1 MRRAAGFEDFRHL
14 LFVFTAAVCLKVGY
28 WCVCFVFSVC
38 FPLDVDIVDCFGIFA
53 AREVNPA
60 VPREVIYEGD
70 EVHLAI
76 NRKRLN
82 T

>member
-1 MRRAAGFEDFRHL
+1 VRCAAGCEDFRHL
-14 LFVFTAAVCLKVGY
+14 LFVFTAAVYLKVGY
-28 WCVCFVFSVC
+28 WSVCFVFHVR
-38 FPLDVDIVDCFGIFA
+38 FPLDVDIMDRFGVFA

-70 EVHLAI
+70 EVQLAI